1 MIGISDSIIFLT
13 DSYKASHWKQ
23 YPPGTEVVHSY
34 LESRGGKFDRNVF
47 FGLQYFIDK
56 YLLTPVIKT
65 DVTQARFLFDKHL
78 GPGAFNKAGW
88 DYIIK
93 EHGGHLPLKIWAV
106 PEGSVHAPRTPLIV
120 VENTDPACFWLTNY
134 IETLLVNVWYPCT
147 VATQSF
153 HAKQLLREYLQKT
166 ADDEALAGLSFK
178 LHDFGA
184 RGVTCPEQAG
194 LGGCAHLTSFDGT
207 DTLQALLVAT
217 EYYGDDYEHGK
228 SIPASEHS
236 TITSWGREHEVDAM
250 RNMLT
255 QYPNGLVACVS
266 DSFNIF
272 EACSELWGTQL
283 KNQVLARDGV
293 LVVRPDSGSFRNIPI
308 LLDLLGEKF
317 GISLNSKGY
326 KVLNP
331 KVRLIQGDG
340 INLESMA
347 EILRLLDNCKWSTDN
362 LAFGSGGGLL
372 QQMDRD
378 TCKYA
383 FKCSAVKVNG
393 EWRDVYKDPVTDP
406 GKVSKRGRIST
417 EGMVQ
422 VYHNGIAIN
431 GVSLQEVR
439 DNINTASIV
448 PKTCTSNAVCG
459 V

>member
-1 MIGISDSIIFLT
+1 MNDSIILLT
-13 DSYKASHWKQ
+13 DSYKASHYRQ
-23 YPPGTEVVHSY
+23 YPPGTEVIHSY
-34 LESRGGKFDRNVF
+34 FESRGGKFDNNVF

-56 YLLTPVIKT
+56 YLLNPVRMT
-65 DVTQARFLFDKHL
+65 DVNLAQKVFDNHL
-78 GPGAFNKAGW
+78 GPGAFNRAGW
-88 DYIIK
+88 EHIVH
-93 EHGGHLPLKIWAV
+93 EHGGKLPLRIWAV
-106 PEGSVHAPRTPLIV
+106 PEGSVHKPHTPLIV

-134 IETLLVNVWYPCT
+134 IETLLVNVWYPST

-153 HAKQLLREYLQKT
+153 HAKQLLRQYLELT
-166 ADDEALAGLSFK
+166 ADDEVLAGLSFK

-207 DTLQALLVAT
+207 DTVQALLVAEEFYED
-217 EYYGDDYEHGK
+217 EYVHGK

-236 TITSWGREHEVDAM
+236 TITSWGKEHEVDAM
-250 RNMLT
+250 RNMLE
-255 QYPNGLVACVS
+255 QYPTGLVACVS

-272 EACSELWGTQL
+272 EACSELWGTRL
-283 KNQVLARDGV
+283 KTQVLARDGV
-293 LVVRPDSGSFRNIPI
+293 LVIRPDSGSHRNIPI

-317 GISLNSKGY
+317 GFSINSKGY

-340 INLESMA
+340 INLESMS
-347 EILRLLDNCKWSTDN
+347 EILILLDKCKWSTDN

-393 EWRDVYKDPVTDP
+393 EWRDVFKDPVTDP
-406 GKVSKRGRIST
+406 GKVSKRGRICT
-417 EGMVQ
+417 DDMQ
-422 VYHNGIAIN
+422 LVYQNGCGHNFTT
-431 GVSLQEVR
+431 LEEVR
-439 DNINTASIV
+439 DRLNAHEE
-448 PKTCTSNAVCG
+448 AVCSHS
-459 V
+459 